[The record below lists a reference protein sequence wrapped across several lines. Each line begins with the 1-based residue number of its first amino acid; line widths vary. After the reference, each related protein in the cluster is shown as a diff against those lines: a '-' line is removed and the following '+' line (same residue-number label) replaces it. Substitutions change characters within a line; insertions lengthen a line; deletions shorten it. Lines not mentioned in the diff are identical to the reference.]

1 MGSEAGTIDC
11 HVFIECKD
19 QIEKMLLRLY
29 KIDNTEYILDQLQS
43 VYQQIDGMHELKKI
57 KRKKVWWMEHKLNKY
72 IHNLW
77 IARILIYKE

>member
-1 MGSEAGTIDC
+1 MVSEAGTIDC

-29 KIDNTEYILDQLQS
+29 KIENTEHILDQLQS

-57 KRKKVWWMEHKLNKY
+57 KRKKV
-72 IHNLW
+72 
-77 IARILIYKE
+77 